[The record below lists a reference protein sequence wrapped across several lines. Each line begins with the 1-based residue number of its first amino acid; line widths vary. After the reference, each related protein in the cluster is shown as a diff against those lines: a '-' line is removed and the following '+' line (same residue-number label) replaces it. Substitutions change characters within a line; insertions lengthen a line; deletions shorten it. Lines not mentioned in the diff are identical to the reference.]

1 MQIKKTKGSRENT
14 GVDALQWAKD
24 GVERGA
30 GELVVNSIDTD
41 GVKGGFDLELQSEI
55 AARVNVPIIAS
66 GGAGKM
72 EDFSDLFK
80 HKGMDAGLAASIFH
94 YKEIRISDLKS
105 YLKSQGVEVRL

>member
-1 MQIKKTKGSRENT
+1 
-14 GVDALQWAKD
+14 
-24 GVERGA
+24 
-30 GELVVNSIDTD
+30 
-41 GVKGGFDLELQSEI
+41 
-55 AARVNVPIIAS
+55 
-66 GGAGKM
+66 M

>member
-1 MQIKKTKGSRENT
+1 MVLSMDIKRVDGDFKLFAKGGRENT

-55 AARVNVPIIAS
+55 AARVNVPIICLLYTS
-66 GGAGKM
+66 N
-72 EDFSDLFK
+72 EP
-80 HKGMDAGLAASIFH
+80 
-94 YKEIRISDLKS
+94 E
-105 YLKSQGVEVRL
+105 